1 MLISVHGFGS
11 GKTVSYMLLDKDGN
25 TILDFTSTDVTER
38 VIDSTAGE
46 STYQI
51 DLSDFATGTQF
62 AVIWKTND
70 AAPWTSSERFNIRTP
85 VFAHGFGS
93 GKTVSYKVIEKDGT
107 IDTDWTT
114 TGVTEVVVVAGV
126 ESVYYV
132 TPSEIDDDFEGHVFF
147 KTSDATPLTAAETF
161 ALYSTADTTSDWTVK
176 RYDIIKDALQI
187 LAVVGESEE
196 PTSNQVE
203 FANVRLNAVM
213 KALQTRGMMVW
224 LQQWSQKTFTASSK
238 KLGTDAET
246 YTCIQG
252 HTASSTNKPITG
264 ANYTSVWKKTGS
276 GGTTW
281 VSGSSYTAIGD
292 FDLSASVT
300 NIKKAFIR
308 DGSTD
313 TTLDIVVIDEY
324 FDMADKTTTG
334 TPTMLVFVKKP
345 IPHVY
350 LWPQPDDTTLVL
362 HYLEERRIRDFDT
375 TKTAI
380 DFDVKFVNAVTLQL
394 AYSMSYKYGRK
405 LSDRELLRRDAE
417 EAFFYALGDSRE
429 TNETTCFVP
438 AMRN

>member
-1 MLISVHGFGS
+1 
-11 GKTVSYMLLDKDGN
+11 MLLDEDGN
-25 TILDFTSTDVTER
+25 TISDFTSTGVTER
-38 VIDSTAGE
+38 VIDTTAGE
-46 STYQI
+46 STYQV
-51 DLSDFATGTQF
+51 DLTDFAIGTKF

-70 AAPWTSSERFNIRTP
+70 ATPWTSSERFNIRTP
-85 VFAHGFGS
+85 IFAHGFGS
-93 GKTVSYKVIEKDGT
+93 GKTVSQKVIDKDGN
-107 IDTDWTT
+107 IVTDGYDSSDLSTAWTT
-114 TGVTEVVVVAGV
+114 TGVTEIVVVAGV

-161 ALYSTADTTSDWTVK
+161 AVYSTADISSDWTVK
-176 RYDIIKDALQI
+176 RYDIIKDALQM
-187 LAVVGESEE
+187 LSVVGEEEE
-196 PTSNQVE
+196 PSPAQVD
-203 FANVRLNAVM
+203 FSNVRLNAVM

-238 KLGTDAET
+238 KLGTDSET
-246 YTCIQG
+246 YTCILG
-252 HTASSTNKPITG
+252 GVATNENKPITG
-264 ANYTSVWKKTGS
+264 ANYTSAWKKMGT
-276 GGTTW
+276 GGTAW
-281 VSGSSYTAIGD
+281 VKGATYNAIGD
-292 FDLSASVT
+292 FDLATSVT
-300 NIKKAFIR
+300 NIRKAFIR
-308 DGSTD
+308 NGSKD

-345 IPHVY
+345 TPHVY
-350 LWPQPDDTTLVL
+350 LWPQPSDTDMVL

-405 LSDRELLRRDAE
+405 ISDRESLRRDAE

-438 AMRN
+438 AMRS